1 MHVALAQQSLF
12 GEQVQL
18 PDGPFDRRLGCRHGA
33 QPQRLLRFVR
43 QVGQF
48 LAQQRGR
55 QQTPGRLRLQAREQP
70 VQAAGA
76 PVGFASGPGL
86 ALLQRQPGMP
96 QLAHGDGRQ
105 ERAYLIALPGSNW
118 PSSSTRSTAEAL
130 RSSVAASAS
139 HQARH
144 ESKRRTSAG
153 NAAPDGA
160 IRSIRRWA
168 KQAA

>member
-55 QQTPGRLRLQAREQP
+55 QQTPGRLRLQAGEQP
-70 VQAAGA
+70 VQAASA
-76 PVGFASGPGL
+76 PVGFASGP
-86 ALLQRQPGMP
+86 ASRSSN
-96 QLAHGDGRQ
+96 AS
-105 ERAYLIALPGSNW
+105 RACRNW
-118 PSSSTRSTAEAL
+118 PMAMAGRSAL
-130 RSSVAASAS
+130 
-139 HQARH
+139 
-144 ESKRRTSAG
+144 T
-153 NAAPDGA
+153 
-160 IRSIRRWA
+160 
-168 KQAA
+168 